1 MNLEENLNKI
11 LSRYDELQK
20 KTTSEEVINSPK
32 EYAVISKELSE
43 ILPTVELIKEFKKIK
58 KEITDSK
65 NIIEDEKADNEIK
78 EMATSELDNLIIKE
92 KELEKKI
99 QIAVLPKD
107 KDDSKNAVLEVR
119 AGTGGDEAGLFAA
132 DLFRMY
138 QRYCDHRSWKFE
150 ILSVSESL
158 AGSYKEAIAV
168 VSGDNVFSRL

>member
-65 NIIEDEKADNEIK
+65 NIIEDE
-78 EMATSELDNLIIKE
+78 
-92 KELEKKI
+92 
-99 QIAVLPKD
+99 
-107 KDDSKNAVLEVR
+107 NA
-119 AGTGGDEAGLFAA
+119 
-132 DLFRMY
+132 Y
-138 QRYCDHRSWKFE
+138 
-150 ILSVSESL
+150 
-158 AGSYKEAIAV
+158 
-168 VSGDNVFSRL
+168 N

>member
-65 NIIEDEKADNEIK
+65 NIIEDENADNEIK
-78 EMATSELDNLIIKE
+78 EMATSELDNLIIK
-92 KELEKKI
+92 
-99 QIAVLPKD
+99 
-107 KDDSKNAVLEVR
+107 
-119 AGTGGDEAGLFAA
+119 
-132 DLFRMY
+132 
-138 QRYCDHRSWKFE
+138 
-150 ILSVSESL
+150 
-158 AGSYKEAIAV
+158 
-168 VSGDNVFSRL
+168 